1 MTQLHI
7 EVDATPTKS
16 AYEIIMERVKR
27 SESFLGFDP
36 TTVEQGTDDWF
47 AMRLG
52 VATASKAKDF
62 VAKVGSA
69 TRNTYLCQ
77 LVAEV
82 ATGMQAEQISAKAM
96 EWGKAHEDEARTAFS
111 FVTGLGVN
119 TVPFVYREHDGELI
133 RHFGCSPDGIV
144 EDGGGFEV
152 KCPFNSANHVDFI
165 LNKNIKDDY
174 VWQVQFS
181 LWVTGLPHWYF
192 CSYDPR
198 MKVKMLDFVKVMP
211 DPKYQA
217 KLNEAAPMWLA
228 DLQHCIKQVC
238 E

>member
-1 MTQLHI
+1 MT
-7 EVDATPTKS
+7 
-16 AYEIIMERVKR
+16 AYETIMDRIKR
-27 SESFLGFDP
+27 SEQFLGFDP
-36 TTVEQGTDDWF
+36 TTVEQGSDDWF

-52 VATASKAKDF
+52 VATASKAKEY

-82 ATGMQAEQISAKAM
+82 ATGMQAEQVTAKAM
-96 EWGKAHEDEARTAFS
+96 EWGKAHEDEARNAFS

-119 TVPFVYREHDGELI
+119 TVPFVYAERDGEI
-133 RHFGCSPDGIV
+133 VRHFGCSPDGIT
-144 EDGGGFEV
+144 EDGGGLEI
-152 KCPFNSANHVDFI
+152 KCPFNSGNHIDFI
-165 LNKNIKDDY
+165 INKKAKDEY
-174 VWQVQFS
+174 IWQVQFS

-198 MKVKMLDFVKVMP
+198 MKAKMIDFVKVEP
-211 DPKYQA
+211 IAEYQQ
-217 KLNEAAPMWLA
+217 KLDAAAPMWLS
-228 DLQHCIKQVC
+228 DLNEYIKEVMG